1 MKCRKCRAEIPD
13 ESKFCFACGAKQ
25 GVTKPRKVRGNGQGT
40 AVKRGNTW
48 TAIWTT
54 GYYVDAAEGGETPR
68 KVVHQKRR
76 WKGGF
81 KTRTAALA
89 YAANPEPEL
98 EKCPTL
104 RSYWKGWE
112 ASDYK
117 DLSGSKQ
124 TAFKIAW
131 GKLEG
136 IADRQMD
143 TLTIKDLQAAV
154 DTKAQTYYPAKDMK
168 TLLSHLYKRAVAEG
182 HARTNLADFIRL
194 PSLDEKEMQPF
205 AETELKK
212 LWDAYGAG
220 DHFVGFILLMV
231 YSGMMPG
238 ELLALKAD
246 MVDFEKCEI
255 VGCGLKTKKRKA
267 TPIVFPDMVAPV
279 VQDLIARSK
288 SSRGYVVGM
297 NKDNFYKEY
306 HAALKRAGVR
316 DLPPYSCRH
325 TTATAL
331 ALGNIAPSVIQE
343 VMRHTKFSTTQRYIH
358 PDSEAARK
366 AVNALE
372 RQKEMLTIR

>member
-1 MKCRKCRAEIPD
+1 MDPTEKVTCRKCKSEIQAG
-13 ESKFCFACGAKQ
+13 SRFCHMCGAKQ
-25 GVTKPRKVRGNGQGT
+25 EITKPRKTRGNGQGT
-40 AVKRGNTW
+40 AIKRGNTW

-54 GYYVDAAEGGETPR
+54 GYYVEATEGGETPR
-68 KVVHQKRR
+68 RVLHQKRK

-81 KTRTAALA
+81 KTKTAALA
-89 YAANPEPEL
+89 YAANPEPER

-104 RSYWKGWE
+104 RSYYNGWE
-112 ASDYK
+112 AADYQ
-117 DLSGSKQ
+117 DLSKSKQ
-124 TAFKIAW
+124 TAFRIAW
-131 GKLEG
+131 GKLEA
-136 IADRQMD
+136 IADRAMD
-143 TLTIKDLQAAV
+143 AITITDLQSAV
-154 DTKAQTYYPAKDMK
+154 DGKAQTYYPAKDMK
-168 TLLSHLYKRAVAEG
+168 TLLSHLFKRAVAEG

-220 DHFVGFILLMV
+220 DHVVGFILLMV

-238 ELLALKAD
+238 ELLTLKGD

-255 VGCGLKTKKRKA
+255 VGCGLKTKKRKV

-279 VQDLIARSK
+279 VHDLISRSK
-288 SSRGYVVGM
+288 SAQGYVVGM
-297 NKDNFYKEY
+297 NKDHFYKEY
-306 HAALKRAGVR
+306 HAALQRAGVR

-366 AVNALE
+366 AVNSLD
-372 RQKEMLTIR
+372 KC

>member
-1 MKCRKCRAEIPD
+1 MDPTEKVTCRKCKSEIQAG
-13 ESKFCFACGAKQ
+13 SRFCPMCGAKQ
-25 GVTKPRKVRGNGQGT
+25 EITKPRKTRGNGQGT
-40 AVKRGNTW
+40 AIKRGNTW

-54 GYYVDAAEGGETPR
+54 GYYVEATEVGETPR
-68 KVVHQKRR
+68 RVLHQKRK

-81 KTRTAALA
+81 KTKTAALA
-89 YAANPEPEL
+89 YAANPEPER

-104 RSYWKGWE
+104 RSYYNGWE
-112 ASDYK
+112 AADYQ
-117 DLSGSKQ
+117 DLSKSKQ
-124 TAFKIAW
+124 TAFRIAW
-131 GKLEG
+131 GKLEA
-136 IADRQMD
+136 IADRAMD
-143 TLTIKDLQAAV
+143 AITITDLQSAV
-154 DTKAQTYYPAKDMK
+154 DGKAQTYYPAKDMK
-168 TLLSHLYKRAVAEG
+168 TLLSHLFKRAVAEG

-220 DHFVGFILLMV
+220 DHVVGFILLMV

-238 ELLALKAD
+238 ELLSLKGD

-255 VGCGLKTKKRKA
+255 VGCGLKTKKRKV

-279 VQDLIARSK
+279 VHDLISRSK
-288 SSRGYVVGM
+288 SAQGYVVGM
-297 NKDNFYKEY
+297 NKDHFYKEY
-306 HAALKRAGVR
+306 HAALQRAGVR

-366 AVNALE
+366 AVNSLE
-372 RQKEMLTIR
+372 KC

>member
-1 MKCRKCRAEIPD
+1 MGMTESVCRKCHCDLPPGA
-13 ESKFCFACGAKQ
+13 KFCPMCGVKQ
-25 GVTKPRKVRGNGQGT
+25 EVTKPKKTRGNGQGT

-48 TAIWTT
+48 SAVWTT
-54 GYYVDAAEGGETPR
+54 GYYVESVEDGDSVKR
-68 KVVHQKRR
+68 VLHQKRK

-89 YAANPEPEL
+89 YAANPEPEM

-112 ASDYK
+112 TSDYK

-131 GKLEG
+131 GKLED

-143 TLTIKDLQAAV
+143 TLTIKDLQTAV
-154 DTKAQTYYPAKDMK
+154 DAKAQTYYPAKDMK
-168 TLLSHLYKRAVAEG
+168 TLLSHLFKRAVAEG

-220 DHFVGFILLMV
+220 DHFVGFVLLMV

-267 TPIVFPDMVAPV
+267 TPIVFPDMVTPV

-297 NKDNFYKEY
+297 NKDHFYKEY
-306 HAALKRAGVR
+306 HAALQRIGVR

-366 AVNALE
+366 AVNTLE
-372 RQKEMLTIR
+372 KR